1 MNEAMRQ
8 EERFKM
14 SVTEQAKAR
23 PQDLTPTQAALYARI
38 AEDEASR
45 TQTLDHY
52 VPRETGFA
60 FPVKRG
66 QVVRVTCCDGPQV
79 ADFNAF
85 CSTDPSE
92 HFWSGRTR
100 TLQGAHLR
108 VGDRL
113 WSTEPKMRPMFTLI
127 KDTVNHAPLPFSAR
141 SHDLIYSRCSER
153 SVALLTGL
161 SHQPNC
167 NTNLRRGLQAIGFD
181 DRFVHDAF
189 NIFMCT
195 GYDDDHRLF
204 YLEPDARQGDHVELL
219 AEMDTVVA
227 ISACPSGCNGLTT
240 KGLQIQVFDQA
251 HGMTSPWPG

>member
-1 MNEAMRQ
+1 
-8 EERFKM
+8 M
-14 SVTEQAKAR
+14 SVTQQAKAR

-45 TQTLDHY
+45 TPTCDHY
-52 VPRETGFA
+52 IPRETGFA

-66 QVVRVTCCDGPQV
+66 QVVRITCSDGPQV

-127 KDTVNHAPLPFSAR
+127 KDTVKHGPLPFNAR

-161 SHQPNC
+161 SDQPNC
-167 NTNLRRGLQAIGFD
+167 NSNLRHGLQAIGFD

-204 YLEPDARQGDHVELL
+204 YLEPDARRGDHVELL

-227 ISACPSGCNGLTT
+227 ISACPSGCNGPTT
-240 KGLQIQVFDQA
+240 KGLQVQVFDQTY
-251 HGMTSPWPG
+251 GMDVPWPR